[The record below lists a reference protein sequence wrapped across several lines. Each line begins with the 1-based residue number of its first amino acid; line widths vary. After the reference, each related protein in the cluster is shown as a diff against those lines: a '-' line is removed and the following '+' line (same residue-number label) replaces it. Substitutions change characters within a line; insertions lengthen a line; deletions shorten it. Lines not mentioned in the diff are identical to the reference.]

1 MMRKSQTRRLTSA
14 HGKGQKMI
22 SSANP
27 MPTNE
32 NMQPNAFFDATGG
45 GRGDMFSNQHALKQ
59 DSTMEE
65 GYGLISLSLK

>member
-1 MMRKSQTRRLTSA
+1 
-14 HGKGQKMI
+14 
-22 SSANP
+22 